1 MKVVIKEPG
10 VASYGADIPNT
21 LEDLQ
26 KVVGGYIEVLGV
38 MDGLVIIC
46 NEEGRLQDLKYNC
59 EFAGIDFVGTIIFA
73 GTDGEGDFTDIP
85 DDLARLVMRELW
97 GR

>member
-1 MKVVIKEPG
+1 MKVIIKEPE

-26 KVVGGYIEVLGV
+26 KVVGGYIETLSA
-38 MDGLVIIC
+38 MPGLVIIC
-46 NEEGRLQDLKYNC
+46 NEEGRLQGLKHNC

-73 GTDGEGDFTDIP
+73 GTDGDEFTDIS
-85 DDLARLVMRELW
+85 DDLARLVMRDLW